1 MSFLILALGRQR
13 QPSQSYIV
21 GPCLKMNK
29 QKKNINKMSP
39 ITDFYTVAMSFGEAE
54 MEGN

>member
-1 MSFLILALGRQR
+1 MSFLILVLGRQR

-29 QKKNINKMSP
+29 QNKRNINKMSP
-39 ITDFYTVAMSFGEAE
+39 ITDFYTVAHVLRG
-54 MEGN
+54 G